1 MFVPLANFTH
11 YSLQYGFSKPK
22 ELIAKCEECGYTV
35 CGITDMK
42 TISGCVE
49 FFKLCKEKGIKPIL
63 GMALD
68 KDTFLFAKNKDGWKE
83 LIKIHSNVETSTD
96 NLICVSDTRKD
107 FKDFRLNDG
116 SIKAYY
122 YCDSSD
128 QDVHQISVCSG
139 LKITRKD
146 PKPESY
152 KHIFTQDLCLPEFG
166 YESDLINGIINDCEE
181 YNILKSP
188 QLPHFPT
195 SGKTEEEFLK
205 DICREGWTKKI
216 TPILKSTAQKDEYL
230 RRFQHEFSVIKEANL
245 FGYFLIVYD
254 IIKYANSK
262 GFLTGVG
269 RGSAAGCL
277 ISYLMDITKLDPIKY
292 NLLFERFYSE
302 ARNTEGNVSL
312 PDIDLDVPSCKRDEI
327 IDYVVNKYGKDN
339 VAQIST
345 FSRLQGRSVLKEVL
359 RVNESCGFS
368 EMNAMTKHIPD
379 EAAISDELKKMDED
393 ERSIIRWAL
402 IHKKSE
408 LEPFCAINED
418 KLTGDYAEQFAQ
430 AIKLEGT
437 YKNMGTHAAGIVISQ
452 EALINICPIID
463 GIAQMEM
470 GPLEDLSL
478 VKLDILGV
486 SVLSKLM
493 RIEELAKD

>member
-1 MFVPLANFTH
+1 
-11 YSLQYGFSKPK
+11 
-22 ELIAKCEECGYTV
+22 
-35 CGITDMK
+35 MK
-42 TISGCVE
+42 LTEKKIINYKGKVHDISV
-49 FFKLCKEKGIKPIL
+49 
-63 GMALD
+63 
-68 KDTFLFAKNKDGWKE
+68 KNS
-83 LIKIHSNVETSTD
+83 HTYNVEG
-96 NLICVSDTRKD
+96 L
-107 FKDFRLNDG
+107 G
-116 SIKAYY
+116 
-122 YCDSSD
+122 
-128 QDVHQISVCSG
+128 VH
-139 LKITRKD
+139 
-146 PKPESY
+146 
-152 KHIFTQDLCLPEFG
+152 
-166 YESDLINGIINDCEE
+166 N
-181 YNILKSP
+181 
-188 QLPHFPT
+188 
-195 SGKTEEEFLK
+195 
-205 DICREGWTKKI
+205 
-216 TPILKSTAQKDEYL
+216 
-230 RRFQHEFSVIKEANL
+230 
-245 FGYFLIVYD
+245 
-254 IIKYANSK
+254 
-262 GFLTGVG
+262 
-269 RGSAAGCL
+269 SAAGCL

-408 LEPFCAINED
+408 LEPFCTINED

-452 EALINICPIID
+452 EPIINICPVIN

-493 RIEELAKD
+493 RIEELVKK